1 METHRLG
8 SDGRLIFTTQ
18 FKQKQVAWVVRQELT
33 VAELARELAISP
45 SIVQRWHHLITSEG
59 SAAVDD
65 NQQEKV
71 VPVSDLR
78 AGREIQSFSPRCS
91 HFPRKVTQ
99 NEASISLKSSQK
111 LRFLTY
117 TRS

>member
-45 SIVQRWHHLITSEG
+45 SIVQR
-59 SAAVDD
+59 
-65 NQQEKV
+65 
-71 VPVSDLR
+71 
-78 AGREIQSFSPRCS
+78 
-91 HFPRKVTQ
+91 
-99 NEASISLKSSQK
+99 
-111 LRFLTY
+111 
-117 TRS
+117 